1 MRVTKIIREY
11 IETEVNKKYKEKLN
25 SIPNEYQEDYNKM
38 IKEIGK
44 EVKKCSIKVKEIA
57 KKYDMLKEGA
67 NDIVSYST
75 YYLGNYDRWNDRQ
88 NLERKLKQERDDKIA
103 EIILS
108 LELGDTNKKELTEI
122 LKNVKF

>member
-11 IETEVNKKYKEKLN
+11 IESEVNKKYKEKLN

-38 IKEIGK
+38 IKEIEK
-44 EVKKCSIKVKEIA
+44 EVEKCSVKVKEIA

-75 YYLGNYDRWNDRQ
+75 YYLGNYERWND
-88 NLERKLKQERDDKIA
+88 NHLDKKQEEDREEQEEA
-103 EIILS
+103 EDIDRKS
-108 LELGDTNKKELTEI
+108 
-122 LKNVKF
+122 VV

>member
-11 IETEVNKKYKEKLN
+11 IESEVNKKYKEKLN

-88 NLERKLKQERDDKIA
+88 NLERKLKQERDDKVA

-108 LELGDTNKKELTEI
+108 LEVGDTNKKELKEI
-122 LKNVKF
+122 

>member
-25 SIPNEYQEDYNKM
+25 SIPNEYQEDYDKM
-38 IKEIGK
+38 I
-44 EVKKCSIKVKEIA
+44 KEIA

-88 NLERKLKQERDDKIA
+88 NLERKLKQERDDKVA
-103 EIILS
+103 EIVLS

>member
-11 IETEVNKKYKEKLN
+11 IESEVNKKYKEKLN

-38 IKEIGK
+38 IKEIEK
-44 EVKKCSIKVKEIA
+44 EIKECSVKVKEIA

-75 YYLGNYDRWNDRQ
+75 YFLGNYDRWNDRS
-88 NLERKLKQERDDKIA
+88 NLERQLRLERDDKIA

-122 LKNVKF
+122 LRNVEF

>member
-11 IETEVNKKYKEKLN
+11 IESEVNKKYKEKLN
-25 SIPNEYQEDYNKM
+25 SIPNEYQEDYDKM
-38 IKEIGK
+38 IKEIEK

-57 KKYDMLKEGA
+57 KKYDMLKEEA
-67 NDIVSYST
+67 RDIVSYST

-88 NLERKLKQERDDKIA
+88 NLERKLKQERDDKVA
-103 EIILS
+103 EIILG

>member
-11 IETEVNKKYKEKLN
+11 IESEVNKKYKEKLN

-38 IKEIGK
+38 IKEIEK
-44 EVKKCSIKVKEIA
+44 EIKECSVKVKEIA

-75 YYLGNYDRWNDRQ
+75 YYLGNYDRWNDRS
-88 NLERKLKQERDDKIA
+88 NLERELRLERDDKIA

-122 LKNVKF
+122 LRNVEF

>member
-11 IETEVNKKYKEKLN
+11 IESEVNKKYKEKLN

-38 IKEIGK
+38 IKEIEK
-44 EVKKCSIKVKEIA
+44 EVEKCSVKVKEIA
-57 KKYDMLKEGA
+57 KKYDMLKKEA

-88 NLERKLKQERDDKIA
+88 NLERKLKQERDDKVA

>member
-11 IETEVNKKYKEKLN
+11 IESEVNKKYKEKLN
-25 SIPNEYQEDYNKM
+25 SIPNEYKEDYNKM
-38 IKEIGK
+38 IKEIEK

-57 KKYDMLKEGA
+57 KKYDMLKEGT

-75 YYLGNYDRWNDRQ
+75 YYLG
-88 NLERKLKQERDDKIA
+88 LERKLKQERDDNVAKIV
-103 EIILS
+103 LS

>member
-11 IETEVNKKYKEKLN
+11 IESEVNKKYKEKLN
-25 SIPNEYQEDYNKM
+25 SIPNEYQEDYDKM

-57 KKYDMLKEGA
+57 KKYDMLKKEA

-88 NLERKLKQERDDKIA
+88 NLERKLKQERDDKVA
-103 EIILS
+103 EIVLS